1 MSFARM
7 LSLRRSLVFRL
18 MLWYAAIFVVTA
30 TIAFVV
36 FYFLMIGVIRQR
48 ADDDLLAQSN
58 EIAVVY
64 TSQGDAM
71 LERVARLQAQAAGE
85 KKMFFRFLYPSG
97 VVFSSSNMTY
107 WKSVPIDRS
116 AVEAVI
122 QDGQYRFATQRLP
135 DARHEVRI
143 IYRRIG
149 GAIVLQLGLSLES
162 AYRPLLAYQQ
172 IFLLAMIGLLLVALA
187 MGWFMGRR
195 ALAGVESVTRIARQI
210 SRDALTLRVPIDR
223 RYDEI
228 DRLAVTFN
236 QMLDRIE
243 ELVNN
248 VRQMSDNIA
257 HDLRSPIT
265 RIRGLAEVTLT
276 AGRTLEDYGQMAGS
290 TIEECDRLLDMINTM
305 LTISRTEAGL
315 EAVQHLPVDLSGLTR
330 EACELFQPLAED
342 RKQMLAAQVQDG
354 VVIAGDRGML
364 QRLAA
369 NLIDNAIKYTPV
381 GGTVTVRLRQSDSQE
396 IELSVTDTGIGIRPE
411 DQPKV
416 FDRFFRGDQSRS
428 HGGAGL
434 GLSLA
439 QAIARAHGGRIELAG
454 ELNRGSR
461 FTVRLPGS

>member
-1 MSFARM
+1 
-7 LSLRRSLVFRL
+7 

-30 TIAFVV
+30 TIAFAL

-58 EIAVVY
+58 EILEVY
-64 TSQGDAM
+64 SSQGDAM

-85 KKMFFRFLYPSG
+85 KKMFFRLLYPSG

-107 WKSVPIDRS
+107 WKSIAIDRF

-135 DARHEVRI
+135 DDKHEVRI

-149 GAIVLQLGLSLES
+149 GTIVLQLGLSLES

-172 IFLLAMIGLLLVALA
+172 IFLLAMSGLLLVALA

-210 SRDALTLRVPIDR
+210 SQDDLTLRVPIDR

-315 EAVQHLPVDLSGLTR
+315 EAVQNLPVDLSGLIR
-330 EACELFQPLAED
+330 EACELFHPLAED
-342 RKQMLAAQVQDG
+342 RKQLFDRQIQDG

-369 NLIDNAIKYTPV
+369 NLIDNAIKYTPI
-381 GGTVTVRLRQSDSQE
+381 GGKVTVCLRQSDLKQ
-396 IELSVTDTGIGIRPE
+396 IELLVSDTGIGIRPE

-439 QAIARAHGGRIELAG
+439 QAIARAHGGQIEVAG
-454 ELNRGSR
+454 DLNRGSR
-461 FTVRLPGS
+461 FTVRLPAS